1 MSAELQ
7 NEATEIITSAIE
19 KCTKEDIID
28 MEAASRLIKDTMDRS
43 QGPYWHCIMG
53 QGFSCDVMGQKN
65 NLLFMYFAGTMAVL
79 LWKC

>member
-7 NEATEIITSAIE
+7 NEATEVITSAIE

-28 MEAASRLIKDTMDRS
+28 MEAAARIIKDAMDRS
-43 QGPYWHCIMG
+43 QGPYWHCVIG
-53 QGFSCDVMGQKN
+53 QGFSSDVMCQKS